1 MTNALDIAIDR
12 FKEKLAAQRLNDCA
26 KTDWKKAYLNKI
38 DIKKQSIN
46 SERYKLNH
54 G

>member
-1 MTNALDIAIDR
+1 MTNSLDIAIDR

-26 KTDWKKAYLNKI
+26 KATWKEAYLNKI

-46 SERYKLNH
+46 SESYRLQH